1 MSTIWMGIAPR
12 ETTTSVVVMTGPKET
27 ILKASLSR
35 EPAHPRALPT
45 LLEAIALW
53 EGSKVHAALGADE
66 RRSGFDSNLYRDV
79 FSVSFEPLFALD
91 VVPLGRVGR
100 DRRPNVRGLGDMRD
114 ARQLALGEG
123 WR

>member
-1 MSTIWMGIAPR
+1 MSMIWMGIAPGA
-12 ETTTSVVVMTGPKET
+12 TTTSVVVMTGPKET

-53 EGSKVHAALGADE
+53 EGVKVHAALGADE
-66 RRSGFDSNLYRDV
+66 RQSGFASNLYRDV
-79 FSVSFEPLFALD
+79 YGVSYEPLFELD

-100 DRRPNVRGLGDMRD
+100 DGRQHVRGLGDLRE
-114 ARQLALGEG
+114 ARQLALAEVC
-123 WR
+123 R

>member
-12 ETTTSVVVMTGPKET
+12 TTTTSVVVMTGPAET
-27 ILKASLSR
+27 ILKATLSR
-35 EPAHPRALPT
+35 EPSHPRALPT

-53 EGSKVHAALGADE
+53 EGAKVHAALGADE

-79 FSVSFEPLFALD
+79 FGASFAPLFEVD
-91 VVPLGRVGR
+91 VVPVGRVRR
-100 DRRPNVRGLGDMRD
+100 DRGRVVRGMGDLRD
-114 ARQLALGEG
+114 ARQLVLAEA

>member
-12 ETTTSVVVMTGPKET
+12 ATTTSVVVMTGPTET
-27 ILKASLSR
+27 ILKATLSR
-35 EPAHPRALPT
+35 EPSHPRALPT

-53 EGSKVHAALGADE
+53 EGAKVRAALGADE

-79 FSVSFEPLFALD
+79 FGASCEPLFEVD
-91 VVPLGRVGR
+91 VVPLGRVRR
-100 DRRPNVRGLGDMRD
+100 DRRREVRGLGDMRD
-114 ARQLALGEG
+114 ARQLVLAEA